1 MKDLTIPNIS
11 QILNTL
17 LPNILLKEAKVVL
30 ILNKPD
36 NFLNLPSKQGVE
48 EG

>member
-1 MKDLTIPNIS
+1 MTIPYIS

-17 LPNILLKEAKVVL
+17 ISNILLKEAKVVL

-36 NFLNLPSKQGVE
+36 NSLNLPSKQAVE
-48 EG
+48 DE